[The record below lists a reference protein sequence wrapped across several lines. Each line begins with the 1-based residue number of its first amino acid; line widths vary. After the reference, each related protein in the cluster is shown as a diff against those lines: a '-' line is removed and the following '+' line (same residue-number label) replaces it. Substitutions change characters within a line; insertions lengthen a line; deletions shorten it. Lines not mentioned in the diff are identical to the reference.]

1 MKSKTHSKKLS
12 LIPDNFR
19 NTDALITNE
28 TNENVNL
35 QSNIN
40 SIRNKYRHKR
50 LESKNALLNE
60 YRSLSLLQGDDFSK
74 FLQKTEQNQKNQDYK
89 KMKDDFDDI
98 SSIYTSHAQNN
109 KLEKTLKKRVEDRE
123 KRLSLLGFD

>member
-1 MKSKTHSKKLS
+1 MADLYQLVDNKMKSKTHSKKLS

-50 LESKNALLNE
+50 LESKNALLN
-60 YRSLSLLQGDDFSK
+60 
-74 FLQKTEQNQKNQDYK
+74 
-89 KMKDDFDDI
+89 
-98 SSIYTSHAQNN
+98 
-109 KLEKTLKKRVEDRE
+109 
-123 KRLSLLGFD
+123 

>member
-1 MKSKTHSKKLS
+1 
-12 LIPDNFR
+12 
-19 NTDALITNE
+19 
-28 TNENVNL
+28 
-35 QSNIN
+35 
-40 SIRNKYRHKR
+40 
-50 LESKNALLNE
+50 
-60 YRSLSLLQGDDFSK
+60 LSLLQGDDFSK

-123 KRLSLLGFD
+123 KRLSLLGFDQEEDRDDIAFIKK